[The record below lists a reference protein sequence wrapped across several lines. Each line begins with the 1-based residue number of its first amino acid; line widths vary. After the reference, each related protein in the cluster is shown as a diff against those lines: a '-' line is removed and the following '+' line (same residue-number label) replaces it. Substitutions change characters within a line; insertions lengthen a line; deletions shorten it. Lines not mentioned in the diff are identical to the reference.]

1 MKETFKALMVTAFVV
16 AILPIELWAQ
26 NSKPREIKGKRTE
39 GKAENSTY
47 VFVEQGDGFK
57 VFNKANVLMITE
69 SRFEEMRGYAG
80 YAPVK
85 FSDKPKLDS
94 LVYKIIVPYYM
105 DFKSVKY
112 SEDIHAFVM
121 YLYSGL
127 DRKITEMSF
136 FHDKEAK
143 IPLKAIEKLEQQ
155 VLEVGLKLDF
165 DANNYFFKGS
175 TWVELGCPY
184 SVAQMKEKLKEKSE

>member
-1 MKETFKALMVTAFVV
+1 MKALIIITFVV
-16 AILPIELWAQ
+16 TILQAELGAQ
-26 NSKPREIKGKRTE
+26 SGKPREIKGKRTE
-39 GKAENSTY
+39 GKAENSVY

-69 SRFEEMRGYAG
+69 SRFEEMSGYAG

-94 LVYKIIVPYYM
+94 LVYKIIAPYYI

-136 FHDKEAK
+136 FYDKEAK

-155 VLEVGLKLDF
+155 VLAAGLKLDF
-165 DANNYFFKGS
+165 DANNDFFKGS

-184 SVAQMKEKLKEKSE
+184 SVAQMKKRLKEKGE